1 MNEQNRRRKPRHY
14 GKERLQYLISDVL
27 SAMAA
32 AAGKLYRRR
41 YTKPILQCSC
51 AVIGAVLILM
61 MLPAAVRDTV
71 QHTDDSEMDEH
82 TDPFGN
88 NPAAAVSALVVYS
101 PDNDWG
107 KTEAG
112 YLCEE
117 LEKNFFI
124 SAVSVTDEEY
134 LASKDKQSDPANL
147 TVKLG
152 FFCADVNESYL
163 ESLARIGENGVEV
176 ISEESDADT
185 LSVDINAFCASSAR
199 QGSLRLLDYL
209 RVENEKCR
217 IADGFYILHSSGN
230 GADLICISADMSAES
245 GKSDILVVSY
255 PDAEKVSLDAL
266 RLVMDDDGTLPAL
279 VIFNGGLD
287 CGCTDRAGL
296 SSVWKTIDGFLT
308 SLGIKWGYT
317 FSSADETLPRSMINE
332 VLTSFPGCVTRPD
345 ANGRVGS
352 TIALISDGFPI
363 AAVTVAD
370 IADTKNKAD
379 ADAFCGSVKE
389 CTELIKRAGGNVQFT
404 AVVPGIFPLVSA
416 LFPGNSGKIAGVN
429 VNSSLPSYILSCGAE
444 IYDSLLSCGIRYF
457 VCSAG
462 TCDTGVIS
470 FSSPVNNAGNVSVS
484 ASLSGSVGFSTPG
497 LGGKYELNNSLRG
510 AIRVCF
516 EQNKSGNIGIS
527 QKYIFAADP
536 GTNKK
541 D

>member
-14 GKERLQYLISDVL
+14 GKERLKYLISDSL
-27 SAMAA
+27 SALAA
-32 AAGKLYRRR
+32 AAEKLYRHR
-41 YTKPILQCSC
+41 YTKPILQCTC

-61 MLPAAVRDTV
+61 MLPAAVRDTI
-71 QHTDDSEMDEH
+71 QNPADSEMNEQ
-82 TDPFGN
+82 TDPSGN
-88 NPAAAVSALVVYS
+88 DPAAAVSALVVYS
-101 PDNDWG
+101 PDDDWG

-112 YLCEE
+112 FLCEE
-117 LEKNFFI
+117 LEKRFFI
-124 SAVSVTDEEY
+124 FAVSVTDEEY
-134 LASKDKQSDPANL
+134 LASKDNQSDPADL

-163 ESLARIGENGVEV
+163 ESLSRIGENGVEV
-176 ISEESDADT
+176 TSEESDADT
-185 LSVDINAFCASSAR
+185 VSVNINAFCASSAR

-209 RVENEKCR
+209 RIENEKCS
-217 IADGFYILHSSGN
+217 IADGFYILHSSGS
-230 GADLICISADMSAES
+230 GAGLICLSADMNAES
-245 GKSDILVVSY
+245 GKSDVLVVSY
-255 PDAEKVSLDAL
+255 PDAEKVTLDAL

-296 SSVWKTIDGFLT
+296 SSAWNTINGFLT

-332 VLTSFPGCVTRPD
+332 VLTSYSGCVTRPD
-345 ANGRVGS
+345 VNGRVGS
-352 TIALISDGFPI
+352 TIALISDGDPI

-379 ADAFCGSVKE
+379 ADAFCIAVKE
-389 CTELIKRAGGNVQFT
+389 STELIRRAKGNVQFT
-404 AVVPGIFPLVSA
+404 SVVPGVFPIVSA
-416 LFPGNSGKIAGVN
+416 LFPGNSGKITGVN
-429 VNSSLPSYILSCGAE
+429 VNSSLPSYIMPCGSE
-444 IYDSLLSCGIRYF
+444 IYDSLLDSGIRYF
-457 VCSAG
+457 ICSAG

-470 FSSPVNNAGNVSVS
+470 FSSPVNNAGSVSVS

-510 AIRVCF
+510 AVRVCF
-516 EQNKSGNIGIS
+516 EQNTSGNIGIS
-527 QKYIFAADP
+527 QKYIFASDL